1 MPTGKVKWFDAEKG
15 FGFLS
20 QEDGPDVYVR
30 SDALPE
36 GITTLKPGTR
46 VEFGIAQGR
55 RGDQALQVRI
65 LDAPSSV
72 TRNQRQAQRKKPDE
86 MVPIVEDLIRL
97 LDGVGEAY
105 RHGRHPDRKAA
116 APVAKLLRALADELE
131 AGSSAP
137 GRLRGPGSG
146 RSRRARRR
154 PELRGTVSPVSK
166 PGDAQAW

>member
-1 MPTGKVKWFDAEKG
+1 VPTGKVKWFDAEKG

-20 QEDGPDVYVR
+20 QDDGPDVYVR

-36 GITTLKPGTR
+36 GTTTIKAGTR

-65 LDAPSSV
+65 LDRPQSV
-72 TRNQRQAQRKKPDE
+72 TRSQRDARRKKPEE

-105 RHGRHPDRKAA
+105 RHGRHPDPRTAK
-116 APVAKLLRALADELE
+116 PVAKLLRALADEL
-131 AGSSAP
+131 
-137 GRLRGPGSG
+137 
-146 RSRRARRR
+146 
-154 PELRGTVSPVSK
+154 
-166 PGDAQAW
+166 D